1 VSGGFVHN
9 FVNGVHNLISKIF
22 KDAFAP
28 LHSVKNKLLKSD
40 MKHKTRIYFDDFVNA
55 VHNRKAATPRQARLT
70 KSTVKTDVDLQ
81 ARAARH

>member
-1 VSGGFVHN
+1 MKR
-9 FVNGVHNLISKIF
+9 IECIF
-22 KDAFAP
+22 KNFR
-28 LHSVKNKLLKSD
+28 NQ
-40 MKHKTRIYFDDFVNA
+40 IVNA